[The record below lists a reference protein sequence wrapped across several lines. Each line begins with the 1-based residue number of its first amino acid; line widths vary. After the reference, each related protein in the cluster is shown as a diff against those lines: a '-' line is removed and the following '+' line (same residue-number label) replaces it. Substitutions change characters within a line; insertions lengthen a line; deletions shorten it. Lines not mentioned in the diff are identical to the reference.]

1 MCAHTHASLLAV
13 SQTQAASIMFY
24 RVFLTDLDLAKWA
37 RLAGQ
42 QAIKD
47 SRVSAFP
54 VLGSQVY
61 TIILWHFVA
70 WIMGIKFRSLWFHGK
85 DFRAMSPDPHSSF
98 LYIILLHLYNN
109 FPLLVDAM
117 IVPLFKWNSWH
128 EDRLNDLRKFTE
140 CSKWQDQLMNCRQI
154 STQCFHHPVEH
165 LPKHLGCGFR
175 GSRYC
180 GKMWQSKGVCSTSSQ
195 KQSKVRKETGQRHT
209 PVAYFCQPVPHF
221 SPPSS
226 PIQILN
232 ATIW

>member
-1 MCAHTHASLLAV
+1 
-13 SQTQAASIMFY
+13 
-24 RVFLTDLDLAKWA
+24 
-37 RLAGQ
+37 
-42 QAIKD
+42 
-47 SRVSAFP
+47 
-54 VLGSQVY
+54 
-61 TIILWHFVA
+61 
-70 WIMGIKFRSLWFHGK
+70 
-85 DFRAMSPDPHSSF
+85 MSPDPHSSF
-98 LYIILLHLYNN
+98 MYIILLHLYNN

-128 EDRLNDLRKFTE
+128 KDRLNDLRKFTE

-175 GSRYC
+175 YSRYC

-221 SPPSS
+221 RPPSS